1 MKVIL
6 SSKLLLNDA
15 QLSAVYKTIC
25 EDSLNDIRVLFI
37 ADAAKQT
44 GTGLPEWLYRD
55 VDKFKSLNARVDV
68 CCLSENTPKD
78 IEQKILESDILF
90 FEGGSTPALLQSIK
104 SSQIMGIINSDLC
117 NNKVWFGISAGGCV
131 LSKKCYS
138 SCEKWFTKNPDEKP
152 IDGLCNK
159 GNYIFIPHF
168 KSKDFQKNTEEN
180 LKFVKQKISGYKAI
194 IGEDTCVITGTLKD
208 ELLIPGQEIT
218 DAVLI

>member
-15 QLSAVYKTIC
+15 QLSAVYKTIG
-25 EDSLNDIRVLFI
+25 EDSLNDTRVLFI

-44 GTGLPEWLYRD
+44 GTDLPEWLYRD
-55 VDKFKSLNARVDV
+55 VDKFKSLNAKVDV
-68 CCLSENTPKD
+68 CCLSENAPKD

-117 NNKVWFGISAGGCV
+117 NDKVWFGVSAGGCV
-131 LSKKCYS
+131 LSRKCYS
-138 SCEKWFTKNPDEKP
+138 SCEKWFVENTDEEA

-159 GNYIFIPHF
+159 GNYILFLISKVKIFKKIP
-168 KSKDFQKNTEEN
+168 K
-180 LKFVKQKISGYKAI
+180 KI
-194 IGEDTCVITGTLKD
+194 
-208 ELLIPGQEIT
+208 
-218 DAVLI
+218 